1 MPIALYHWFNVILM
15 FKVFVHTLCHFIPSF
30 LHALFPS
37 PTHSSIQSFIAFQF
51 IHSSIHPLIH
61 SFIHFIPSFI
71 DVVAAFSCVLCS
83 ISCVSCSIS
92 SVRIVVT
99 AFSFGIYRQLRW
111 LPRSRACSVAFPAMG
126 GLREDQLCLPRSPRS
141 KSFHDSINYSTSK
154 RSHPQSRRVS
164 RSAIAPQ

>member
-1 MPIALYHWFNVILM
+1 MSFHPVIPA
-15 FKVFVHTLCHFIPSF
+15 FFI
-30 LHALFPS
+30 
-37 PTHSSIQSFIAFQF
+37 SSANSFIHSIIHCISIHSF
-51 IHSSIHPLIH
+51 IHSSTY

-99 AFSFGIYRQLRW
+99 ASSSGIYGQLLW

-154 RSHPQSRRVS
+154 RSHPQSRRVF
-164 RSAIAPQ
+164 RSAIVPQ

>member
-1 MPIALYHWFNVILM
+1 MSFHPVIPA
-15 FKVFVHTLCHFIPSF
+15 CFISF
-30 LHALFPS
+30 ANS
-37 PTHSSIQSFIAFQF
+37 F
-51 IHSSIHPLIH
+51 IHSIIHCISIHSFIHPFIHLFIH

-126 GLREDQLCLPRSPRS
+126 GLREDQLWLPRSPKS

-154 RSHPQSRRVS
+154 RSHPQSHRVF

>member
-1 MPIALYHWFNVILM
+1 MHYNTSSRIL
-15 FKVFVHTLCHFIPSF
+15 KPLP
-30 LHALFPS
+30 LL
-37 PTHSSIQSFIAFQF
+37 QNSFIRYVISSRHYCILYFLRQLVHPFNHSLHFNSF
-51 IHSSIHPLIH
+51 IHSSTY

-71 DVVAAFSCVLCS
+71 DVVAAFSCVLCN

-92 SVRIVVT
+92 SARIVLT

-126 GLREDQLCLPRSPRS
+126 GLREDQLCLPRSPKS

-154 RSHPQSRRVS
+154 RSHPQSRRVF